1 MANFICQVHICCSGI
16 STNNENHIDLEA
28 KMSTALRVPYLANL
42 KFQNNFKINDLL
54 INDDAVESY
63 DMESKST

>member
-1 MANFICQVHICCSGI
+1 
-16 STNNENHIDLEA
+16 
-28 KMSTALRVPYLANL
+28 MSTALRVPYLANL